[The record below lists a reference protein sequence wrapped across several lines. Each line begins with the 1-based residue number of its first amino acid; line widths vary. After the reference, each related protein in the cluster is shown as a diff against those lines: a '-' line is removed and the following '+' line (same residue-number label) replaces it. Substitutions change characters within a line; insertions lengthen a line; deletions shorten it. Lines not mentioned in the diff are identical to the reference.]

1 MKYYNITVN
10 GVAYSVSVEETAAG
24 AAPVAAAAPAA
35 PAAPKAAPAPAAA
48 PKAAAGAAGAVAVKA
63 PMPGNILDVKVK
75 AGASVK
81 AGDVL
86 VILEAMKM
94 ENEILAP
101 QDGTVASVNVNK
113 GDTVNSGDPAS
124 PRAGRTSTRP
134 DTFRCPGASSQPRR
148 WTRRASSS
156 STGASTSMRRR
167 SLRTRRAAAS
177 SLAGWA
183 CQTRTTPRHRTGLPG
198 ATASPSRAR

>member
-24 AAPVAAAAPAA
+24 AAPVAAPAAPAAPQAPAA
-35 PAAPKAAPAPAAA
+35 PAAPPTPRA
-48 PKAAAGAAGAVAVKA
+48 
-63 PMPGNILDVKVK
+63 NILDVKVA

-94 ENEILAP
+94 ENEIVAP

-113 GDTVNSGDPAS
+113 GDTVNSGDVLV
-124 PRAGRTSTRP
+124 
-134 DTFRCPGASSQPRR
+134 
-148 WTRRASSS
+148 
-156 STGASTSMRRR
+156 SMN
-167 SLRTRRAAAS
+167 
-177 SLAGWA
+177 
-183 CQTRTTPRHRTGLPG
+183 
-198 ATASPSRAR
+198 

>member
-48 PKAAAGAAGAVAVKA
+48 PKAAGAAGTVAVKA
-63 PMPGNILDVKVK
+63 PMPGNILDVKVS

-94 ENEILAP
+94 ENEIVAP
-101 QDGTVASVNVNK
+101 QDGTVASINVNK
-113 GDTVNSGDPAS
+113 GDTVNSGDVLV
-124 PRAGRTSTRP
+124 
-134 DTFRCPGASSQPRR
+134 
-148 WTRRASSS
+148 
-156 STGASTSMRRR
+156 SMN
-167 SLRTRRAAAS
+167 
-177 SLAGWA
+177 
-183 CQTRTTPRHRTGLPG
+183 
-198 ATASPSRAR
+198 